1 MKIYSKNRNYPQTL
15 SNRIRLSDGR
25 TRTNS
30 YTFTAQE
37 IIDAGYVE
45 VDNPPIV
52 EYPNKI
58 EWDGVNLQW
67 IVRPPN
73 DRELMSRWGELRRE
87 CDRLLAETD
96 YKVIKAM
103 ETGLPVDPSYV
114 TYRQELRDLYNNVND
129 IDPWNV
135 VFPNLINAYA
145 NTYANTYENTYANT
159 SSDGL

>member
-1 MKIYSKNRNYPQTL
+1 MTLYTKNGEYPKQL
-15 SNRIRLSDGR
+15 PHMIRLSTGTVRSDR
-25 TRTNS
+25 T
-30 YTFTAQE
+30 TFTAQE

-45 VDNPPIV
+45 VDNLPIV

-73 DRELMSRWGELRRE
+73 DRELMARWDFIRKECTRRLE
-87 CDRLLAETD
+87 KTD

-114 TYRQELRDLYNNVND
+114 TYRQELRDLYNNVNN

-135 VFPNLINAYA
+135 VFPNLIN
-145 NTYANTYENTYANT
+145 TYANT